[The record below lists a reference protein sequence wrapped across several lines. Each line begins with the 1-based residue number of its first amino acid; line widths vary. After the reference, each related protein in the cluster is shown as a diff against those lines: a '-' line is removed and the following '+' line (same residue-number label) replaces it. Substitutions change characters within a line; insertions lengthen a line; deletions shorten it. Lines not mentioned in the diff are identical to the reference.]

1 MTLQKE
7 LFTSTKQVNDSRP
20 RFESSFRLLSSQ
32 LGSPPAQSNKG
43 HQRKLGGKGCVS
55 GGEQKEGAG
64 RPTRR
69 WLSSLAR
76 LGIGL
81 ARRQMNVSR
90 EAGFAR
96 RALASAS
103 PACPQP
109 AAPAEFRGAGRVR
122 TFLSLSQ
129 AAQPDTWG
137 QDYRSHHACEA
148 GGRRGTEGRKG
159 KQGEEENLTCWQR

>member
-1 MTLQKE
+1 MKKFSALPMQIQSRFGFLNLHLWISVTPQKE

-20 RFESSFRLLSSQ
+20 RFESSFKLLSSQ
-32 LGSPPAQSNKG
+32 LGTPRPAKQGTSAKT
-43 HQRKLGGKGCVS
+43 GGKGCIS

-81 ARRQMNVSR
+81 ARRQMNVRR

-96 RALASAS
+96 RALAGAS
-103 PACPQP
+103 PASSP
-109 AAPAEFRGAGRVR
+109 AGSSR
-122 TFLSLSQ
+122 
-129 AAQPDTWG
+129 
-137 QDYRSHHACEA
+137 
-148 GGRRGTEGRKG
+148 
-159 KQGEEENLTCWQR
+159 